1 MIKKTSRKD
10 RGLGKYDAPL
20 RFQYDQGY
28 SAFKRGKIIN
38 PFHKDTMQ
46 CREWERGFNKA
57 YFEQLKRVLK
67 YEQTKAG
74 SGAVSTG
81 EVQHV

>member
-20 RFQYDQGY
+20 RFQYDQCY
-28 SAFKRGKIIN
+28 SAFKRGKTIN

>member
-28 SAFKRGKIIN
+28 SAFKRGKTIN
-38 PFHKDTMQ
+38 PFHQDTMQ
-46 CREWERGFNKA
+46 CREWDRGFNKA

-74 SGAVSTG
+74 SRTVSTG

>member
-74 SGAVSTG
+74 SRAVSTG

>member
-46 CREWERGFNKA
+46 CREWERGFNRA

-74 SGAVSTG
+74 SRAVSTG

>member
-74 SGAVSTG
+74 SRAVSTG
-81 EVQHV
+81 EIQHV